1 MQPSV
6 LVATMRAARSMASS
20 HAALH
25 WTAGGGAAGWA
36 SAAASP
42 LAQSRQRGMHSL
54 GSSCHQALP
63 SVGHRYKHSSPEA
76 GTSAEADRLHVTVEP
91 QGGDHEGVSVI
102 NLNRPNAR
110 NAIGRQLLRELAEAI
125 NILRQERSTRCVILR
140 SAVPGGCSVPSGMY
154 QAMPLPLNSLCGCS
168 AKFT

>member
-1 MQPSV
+1 
-6 LVATMRAARSMASS
+6 
-20 HAALH
+20 
-25 WTAGGGAAGWA
+25 
-36 SAAASP
+36 
-42 LAQSRQRGMHSL
+42 MHSL

-63 SVGHRYKHSSPEA
+63 SMGYRSKHSSAEA
-76 GTSAEADRLHVTVEP
+76 GTSVEADPLHVTVEP

-154 QAMPLPLNSLCGCS
+154 QSLP
-168 AKFT
+168 